1 MLLTTFVVALLP
13 LLTLFL
19 LSFVGISS
27 QPLQLPSP
35 TLIVCTTLTPLL
47 NTWSPLSIIYASRP
61 HQKLHY
67 PSLCL
72 VKLSQVLNDTMLSPC
87 FYNGNSQLSSS
98 SCQIFTL
105 CAIVMFMCTCNSV
118 FLGFIILSSLSC
130 VGFFSSTPTC
140 ACILRFM
147 EVLGL
152 NLVFG
157 F

>member
-1 MLLTTFVVALLP
+1 
-13 LLTLFL
+13 
-19 LSFVGISS
+19 
-27 QPLQLPSP
+27 
-35 TLIVCTTLTPLL
+35 
-47 NTWSPLSIIYASRP
+47 
-61 HQKLHY
+61 
-67 PSLCL
+67 
-72 VKLSQVLNDTMLSPC
+72 
-87 FYNGNSQLSSS
+87 
-98 SCQIFTL
+98 
-105 CAIVMFMCTCNSV
+105 V